1 MLDERTAELLGWL
14 RAARQKEGEDALL
27 LVAEVAR
34 GVPVEEDEERARGHE
49 TRIRSSSGVRTR
61 ASRGHEGAMV
71 FVRERDKGAMSSHDS
86 RQPGLLTTPAFSATI
101 DCAARAA
108 ASASTR
114 AQWAS
119 PRKAIAP

>member
-14 RAARQKEGEDALL
+14 RAARQKEGKDALL
-27 LVAEVAR
+27 LVAEMAR
-34 GVPVEEDEERARGHE
+34 GVPVEEDKERARSCE
-49 TRIRSSSGVRTR
+49 TRIRSSSGGRTR

-71 FVRERDKGAMSSHDS
+71 FVRERHEGAMSSHDA
-86 RQPGLLTTPAFSATI
+86 RQPGGPATPAFSETI

-108 ASASTR
+108 ASASTP
-114 AQWAS
+114 AQCAS